1 MGGRC
6 APILVNDTGECS
18 LTLDS
23 QYTRLAWDGERL
35 AMAYGGSGYI
45 GSRMSVD
52 NNGSTF
58 EAMGLRLEV
67 WTAAGRQFSGIY
79 EDLPARDPSS
89 HVNGYYHP
97 RIMGI
102 VAGLSFS

>member
-1 MGGRC
+1 MFN
-6 APILVNDTGECS
+6 AT
-18 LTLDS
+18 
-23 QYTRLAWDGERL
+23 
-35 AMAYGGSGYI
+35 
-45 GSRMSVD
+45 
-52 NNGSTF
+52 
-58 EAMGLRLEV
+58 GLRLEV